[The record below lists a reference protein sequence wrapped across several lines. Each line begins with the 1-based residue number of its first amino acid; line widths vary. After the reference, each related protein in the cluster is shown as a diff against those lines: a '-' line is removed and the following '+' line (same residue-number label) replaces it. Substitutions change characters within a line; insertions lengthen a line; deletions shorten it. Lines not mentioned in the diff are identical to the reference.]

1 MTSAGAL
8 VSVRNVS
15 KRFGATDA
23 LKDVTVEFEA
33 GRVHGLVGE
42 NGAGKSTLA
51 GVVLGI
57 HTPDSGELTL
67 DGSPLRLDSPA
78 EGVAQGLVGV
88 AQELS
93 LLPSMSVVDNVM
105 LGTEE
110 HVGPFVRRRANRS
123 RVEALIVEHGLSVP
137 VDARVGSLAV
147 ADQQKVEI
155 LRALGRRS
163 RLVVLDEPTARLASH
178 EARELRHT
186 VRELAARG
194 VAVVYVSHF
203 LDEVLS
209 VSDTV
214 TVMRD
219 GRVVRTG
226 PADTETHESLV
237 EGMTGR
243 HIDDVFPAKPPAP
256 SDDARVVL
264 RVDGLCSAGAESAE
278 SLRSGTQSA
287 SIGGSP
293 DVSNKHRFAQV
304 EGRSTP
310 SSRSIDFFDVSLSV
324 RSGEI
329 VGLVGLVGAGRS
341 EAAHAFYGASP
352 TGSGSVT
359 IDGRPLAG
367 TVQDALANG
376 VRLIPESRRH
386 QGLIAPRSVV
396 DNTTLPNLR
405 SFVGRFGIRKRQ
417 EEQAAIHACDKV
429 DVRAPSLM
437 TPVAHLSGGN
447 QQKVLFARAVL
458 GELTLLIADEPTRG
472 VDVGSKRSIYETVND
487 LARKGCAV
495 LLVSSELD
503 EVIGTCHRALV
514 MRSGRIVAEFVGDDI
529 VEANL
534 LAAAFGTGND
544 NGSGVDHGVCPGEK
558 ERP

>member
-23 LKDVTVEFEA
+23 LTEVSVEFHA
-33 GRVHGLVGE
+33 GVVHGLVGE

-51 GVVLGI
+51 GIVLGV
-57 HTPDSGELTL
+57 HASDSGEVCL

-78 EGVAQGLVGV
+78 DGAAAGLVGV

-93 LLPSMSVVDNVM
+93 LLPAMSVVDNVV

-110 HVGPFVRRRANRS
+110 HVGPFVKRRADRA
-123 RVEALIVEHGLSVP
+123 RVKALIAEHGLNVP
-137 VDARVGSLAV
+137 IDARVGSLSV

-178 EARELRHT
+178 EALELRRT

-219 GRVVRTG
+219 GHVVRTG
-226 PADTETHESLV
+226 PASAENHESLV

-243 HIDDVFPAKPPAP
+243 RLGDAFPAKPPAP
-256 SDDARVVL
+256 APGAPVVL
-264 RVDGLCSAGAESAE
+264 QVDGLSSA
-278 SLRSGTQSA
+278 RSDTRV
-287 SIGGSP
+287 I
-293 DVSNKHRFAQV
+293 
-304 EGRSTP
+304 E
-310 SSRSIDFFDVSLSV
+310 FFDVSFSI
-324 RSGEI
+324 RAGEI

-341 EAAHAFYGASP
+341 EVAHAVYGASRA
-352 TGSGSVT
+352 GAGSVHVNGDRLSGSIT
-359 IDGRPLAG
+359 N
-367 TVQDALANG
+367 ALAAG
-376 VRLIPESRRH
+376 VSLIPESRRQ
-386 QGLIAPRSVV
+386 QGLVAQRSVR
-396 DNTTLPNLR
+396 DNTTLPHLR
-405 SFVGRFGIRKRQ
+405 HFRGRLGIRTRQ
-417 EEQAAIHACDKV
+417 EERAAAVACDRV
-429 DVRAPSLM
+429 GVRRPSL
-437 TPVAHLSGGN
+437 TSRVATLSGGN
-447 QQKVLFARAVL
+447 QQKVLFARAVM
-458 GELTLLIADEPTRG
+458 GQPSLLVADEPTRG

-487 LARKGCAV
+487 MAEAGCAV
-495 LLVSSELD
+495 LMVSSELE
-503 EVIGTCHRALV
+503 EVIGTCHRVLV
-514 MRSGRIVAEFVGDDI
+514 MRQGRIVAEFTGDEI
-529 VEANL
+529 VEADL
-534 LAAAFGTGND
+534 LAAAFGQTSRSAADTDGP
-544 NGSGVDHGVCPGEK
+544 V
-558 ERP
+558 